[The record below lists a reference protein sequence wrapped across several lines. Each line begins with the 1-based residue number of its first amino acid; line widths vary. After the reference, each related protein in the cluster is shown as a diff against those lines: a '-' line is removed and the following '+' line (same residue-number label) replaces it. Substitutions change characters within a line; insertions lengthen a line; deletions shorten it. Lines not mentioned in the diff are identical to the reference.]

1 MDNALDNQSDDEL
14 IGLTRSGQQEA
25 FGALIRRYQ
34 GRLYNSMTHF
44 LRNETEA
51 EDVVQDAFVLALTK
65 LDSFKGNSQFYTW
78 LYRIAHNAAISKL
91 RKKRPS
97 VSLDQTRNDEDSPR
111 FTVPTNEEQ
120 PHERLQRLERAELL
134 QKAMDR
140 LTDEHRSILILR
152 EMEEMDYE
160 SIAGVL
166 RLAVGT
172 VRSRLH
178 RARGCLREI
187 MESLEPAETDPI
199 SSNKPT
205 TS

>member
-1 MDNALDNQSDDEL
+1 MDRSFENQNDTEL
-14 IGLTRSGQQEA
+14 IRLTRSGQQEA
-25 FGALIRRYQ
+25 FGELIQRYH

-44 LRNETEA
+44 LRNESEA

-91 RKKRPS
+91 RKKKPS
-97 VSLDQTRNDEDSPR
+97 VSLDQSSDDDQSPK
-111 FTVPTNEEQ
+111 FNLPTNEEQ
-120 PHERLQRLERAELL
+120 PHERLQRIERAESLHR
-134 QKAMDR
+134 AMEK
-140 LTDEHRSILILR
+140 LSDEHRSILILR

-166 RLAVGT
+166 QLAVGT

-178 RARGCLREI
+178 RARSCLKELLEA
-187 MESLEPAETDPI
+187 MEKPETG
-199 SSNKPT
+199 SNEVGVN
-205 TS
+205 

>member
-1 MDNALDNQSDDEL
+1 MDRSLENQGDSEL
-14 IGLTRSGQQEA
+14 IGLTRSGRQEA
-25 FGALIRRYQ
+25 FGELIRRYHD
-34 GRLYNSMTHF
+34 RLYNSMTHF

-97 VSLDQTRNDEDSPR
+97 VSLDQSNDDDQSPR
-111 FTVPTNEEQ
+111 FNLPTNEEQ
-120 PHERLQRLERAELL
+120 PHERLQRLERAESLHR
-134 QKAMDR
+134 AMEK
-140 LTDEHRSILILR
+140 LSDEHRSILILR

-160 SIAGVL
+160 SIAAVL
-166 RLAVGT
+166 QLAVGT

-178 RARGCLREI
+178 RARSCLRELI
-187 MESLEPAETDPI
+187 EAMEKPETGV
-199 SSNKPT
+199 S
-205 TS
+205 

>member
-1 MDNALDNQSDDEL
+1 MDRSFENHSDTEL

-25 FGALIRRYQ
+25 FGELIQRYH
-34 GRLYNSMTHF
+34 GRLFNSMTHF
-44 LRNETEA
+44 LRNESEA

-91 RKKRPS
+91 RKKRPT
-97 VSLDQTRNDEDSPR
+97 VSLDQTDSDDNSPK
-111 FTVPTNEEQ
+111 FNLPSEQEQ
-120 PHERLQRLERAELL
+120 PHERLQRIERAECLHR
-134 QKAMDR
+134 AMEK
-140 LTDEHRSILILR
+140 LSDEHRSILILR

-166 RLAVGT
+166 QLAVGT

-178 RARGCLREI
+178 RARSCLREL
-187 MESLEPAETDPI
+187 MEAMEKPETGSNNVGV
-199 SSNKPT
+199 SS
-205 TS
+205 